1 MKREMTPLL
10 EASSGPV
17 VSKRIATDVN
27 LIRRPCKFPT
37 LARAHYARPR
47 QWGICPGPPRSTS
60 CTVVRCDQVDPAVMP
75 FLRRQRRPPSTS
87 CARLQSRQFHAH
99 AGYAQGSCSMVSD
112 QPAREADQ
120 NRRQSRQPRSLRHVP
135 VSRNRRATADVLADP
150 VTHCAIAGA
159 RTSVRGPAIK
169 CNGQRRLRC
178 GLMKANQRVPAP
190 RGRRTH
196 SFGSTW
202 RVSRGKLLL
211 WTFFTTGQ

>member
-1 MKREMTPLL
+1 
-10 EASSGPV
+10 
-17 VSKRIATDVN
+17 
-27 LIRRPCKFPT
+27 
-37 LARAHYARPR
+37 
-47 QWGICPGPPRSTS
+47 
-60 CTVVRCDQVDPAVMP
+60 MP

-120 NRRQSRQPRSLRHVP
+120 NRRQSRQPRSLRHFP
-135 VSRNRRATADVLADP
+135 VSRSCRATADVPADP

-159 RTSVRGPAIK
+159 RTSVRGPGIK

-202 RVSRGKLLL
+202 RRSRGKLLL
-211 WTFFTTGQ
+211 WMFLHQTIAFADAGIGKCRLRRHSRAFIYVVARIVLAQQQRGYPGNAELELSRRCPQ